1 MEKIVNAKTE
11 FSFLGLSKFTRK
23 FVVQLGFITYESGE
37 AKIVRTK
44 EIEIND
50 IKFITDILNYLELQR
65 WEDIPRKF
73 ARIKIDTET
82 NQVIALGHWMENKWI
97 NF

>member
-11 FSFLGLSKFTRK
+11 FSFLGFSKLTRK
-23 FVVQLGFITYESGE
+23 FNVQLGFMIYDNGE
-37 AKIVRTK
+37 AKLVKTK

-50 IKFITDILNYLELQR
+50 TKLITTILNYLELQR

-82 NQVIALGHWMENKWI
+82 NQVVALGHWMENKWI

>member
-1 MEKIVNAKTE
+1 MEKIINAKTE

-23 FVVQLGFITYESGE
+23 IVVQLGFITYESGE

-44 EIEIND
+44 EIEVND

-82 NQVIALGHWMENKWI
+82 NQVVALGHWMENKWI